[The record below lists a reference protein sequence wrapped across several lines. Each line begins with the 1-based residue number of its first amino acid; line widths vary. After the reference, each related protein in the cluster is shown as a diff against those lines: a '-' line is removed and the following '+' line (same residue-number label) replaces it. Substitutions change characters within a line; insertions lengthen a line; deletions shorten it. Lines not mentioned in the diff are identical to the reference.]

1 MSFQNPRETGR
12 PITILDEGVPLTRN
26 VGSIDFTGTGIQGS
40 AILDAV
46 TEQSVGLTKEIPTGD
61 IDGVNTVFDFVHEPR
76 FVVLNGAIQEETED
90 YTIDANYTVTFI
102 IAPQVGSILKSYY

>member
-1 MSFQNPRETGR
+1 MSYQNPRETGR
-12 PITILDEGVPLTRN
+12 PVKIYDEGILLTRN

-40 AILDAV
+40 TIGDDV
-46 TEQSVGLTKEIPTGD
+46 TEQSIGLTKEIPTGD
-61 IDGVNTVFDFVHEPR
+61 IDGVNTVFDFVYEPK